1 MVIRRI
7 AVAIVTLACML
18 FAVPA
23 RAQQADPAKVET
35 AKRLF
40 REGNA
45 LRNAGDCEG
54 ALALYLR
61 SKAIVA
67 SVPNLTNAAV
77 CAQRI
82 GRWDEALTLYEELSV
97 RFADELSEKD
107 RLAIAPTMAELRK
120 RVGLLDVT
128 ANVAGTVVVDGRPR
142 GSLPLLAPVRV
153 IAGKR
158 RVQVMHEGW
167 ETFDTS
173 IEVRAGETTSVDA
186 KLRPLARQGRLS
198 IEAGMA
204 GLDVHVDGVM
214 VGQTP
219 WEGSLAPGEHVLW
232 LEGPTHGTLPM
243 RTRVIEGRTTR
254 LRPTPTL
261 LGKRLTLTVEPTSA
275 VSSIDG
281 VTIGSGRFSLR
292 LTLGSHRIQAVDVGY
307 VAQTRVVRGE
317 DGGNVLLRLA
327 VDETH
332 PRWHAQRS
340 GSMFAG
346 VRLGGAFSAGFGSG
360 AERSCDRYDC
370 DSPPAFGYTAALRVG
385 YRLPSRTSFHVG
397 IGVLGLRQNL
407 EREIDESYV
416 PAPGSPAVATKYRL
430 EDELSL
436 SGPFL
441 ALGASQEFPI
451 GSEWSFETGVDVG
464 AVAFGA
470 RDSVSGTATGGG
482 VTRDVR
488 LAGSGETKRSLDV
501 FVAPEIF
508 FSRKLGPVHLS
519 AGLGVAFFLLEG
531 PALETGDL
539 VVDAGAC
546 TPPSIDCAPG
556 EAAASRERS
565 YGRFVALLP
574 QLGARYDF

>member
-7 AVAIVTLACML
+7 AFAIVALACML
-18 FAVPA
+18 FALPLPA
-23 RAQQADPAKVET
+23 QPADPDKVES

-77 CAQRI
+77 CAQRV
-82 GRWDEALTLYEELSV
+82 GRWDEALTLYEELTV

-142 GSLPLLAPVRV
+142 GNLPLLAPVRV

-158 RVQVMHEGW
+158 RVQIMHEGW

-173 IEVRAGETTSVDA
+173 LDVRAGETTSVDA
-186 KLRPLARQGRLS
+186 KLRRLARQGRLS
-198 IEAGMA
+198 IDAGTP

-219 WEGSLAPGEHVLW
+219 WEGSLGPGEHVFW
-232 LEGPTHGTLPM
+232 LEGPTHGTPPI

-254 LRPTPTL
+254 LRPTPVS
-261 LGKRLTLTVEPTSA
+261 LGKRLTLSVEPASA
-275 VSSIDG
+275 VASIDG
-281 VTIGSGRFSLR
+281 VSIGSGRFSLR
-292 LTLGSHRIQAVDVGY
+292 LPLGTHRISADEIGY
-307 VAQTRVVRGE
+307 LGRTQSVSGA
-317 DGGNVLLRLA
+317 DGGKIVLRLA
-327 VDETH
+327 IDENH
-332 PRWHAQRS
+332 PRWRAKRS
-340 GSMFAG
+340 GSMFADA
-346 VRLGGAFSAGFGSG
+346 RLGGAFSAGFGSG
-360 AERSCDRYDC
+360 AERSCDRFDC
-370 DSPPAFGYTAALRVG
+370 DSSSAFGYTASLHVG
-385 YRLPSRTSFHVG
+385 YRLVSRTSFHVG
-397 IGVLGLRQNL
+397 IGMLAFRQNL
-407 EREIDESYV
+407 ERDIDESYV
-416 PAPGSPAVATKYRL
+416 PAPGSPAVATSYRL
-430 EDELSL
+430 KDELSL

-441 ALGASQEFPI
+441 ALGATQDFPI
-451 GSEWSFETGVDVG
+451 GNAWRFETGIEVG

-508 FSRKLGPVHLS
+508 FSTKLGPVHLI
-519 AGLGVAFFLLEG
+519 AGLEVAFFLLEG
-531 PALETGDL
+531 PELETGDL
-539 VVDAGAC
+539 VVNAGAC

-556 EAAASRERS
+556 EAAAARERS